1 MMCAGNNSRELE
13 TGEATNYIED
23 SYRNNIEPAM
33 MTFLNCLL

>member
-13 TGEATNYIED
+13 TGEATNYIEE
-23 SYRNNIEPAM
+23 SYNIEPAT